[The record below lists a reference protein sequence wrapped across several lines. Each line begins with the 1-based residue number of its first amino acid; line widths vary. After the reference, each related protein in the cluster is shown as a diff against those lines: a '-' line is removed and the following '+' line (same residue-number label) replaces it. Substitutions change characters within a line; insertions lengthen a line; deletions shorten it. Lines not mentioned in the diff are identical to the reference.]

1 MWCETHSKHFTPKQV
16 IKIAICFKFYL
27 NVIQQKNKFEVVDTD
42 DEQTVSHGQVQGV
55 ENELEVLKGGFG
67 YRFFSLKYWAI
78 G

>member
-1 MWCETHSKHFTPKQV
+1 MNGALVALITLFPQLLLWCETHSKQV

-55 ENELEVLKGGFG
+55 ENEMN
-67 YRFFSLKYWAI
+67 
-78 G
+78 

>member
-55 ENELEVLKGGFG
+55 ENELEVSKGGFG

>member
-42 DEQTVSHGQVQGV
+42 DAQTVSHGQVQGV
-55 ENELEVLKGGFG
+55 ENEMN
-67 YRFFSLKYWAI
+67 
-78 G
+78 